1 MDRRGVIW
9 AIGIA
14 LNVVFVSLIGVQY
27 LYYTRILTMRK
38 EQTEQMVHLVLQDV
52 AKDIEVR
59 ELVRYLN
66 KELNSTISPNN
77 TLTEALRSLRTE
89 GQRDLPVAITKPERG
104 TKPDSAL
111 SYLLFDSLAVSD
123 NILRAF
129 MDNRQILDEYI
140 LRNLYRVYSYDSIPQ
155 LVNPRLLRESL
166 KYKLT
171 EHGVDNP
178 YMISLCSSGGRE
190 LYRYTDPRMRLR
202 ESSSSGVVIQRLF
215 INRDYPNKVTPFLRV
230 ALDFDED
237 VNAVWSIAWPGILI
251 TLIVFVLGVFAMV
264 LVSRQLSFHS
274 MKSDFVNNMTHELKT
289 PVSSILLSVEQM
301 QRLPAVAG
309 TSPEDAA
316 KRKRYLNIM
325 EDEAQRLRMLIDK
338 VLQIALYD
346 KNQKDKLVNL
356 TEISLDEIIFKAAKL
371 FSVHAAKHGGKLDL
385 EHTADN
391 TWILGSE
398 THMTNV
404 LYNLL
409 ENAVK
414 YRDESRALELILR
427 TRNNEAGELVIEIE
441 DNGHGIPEEDTKKIF
456 ERFYRV
462 HTGLKHNVKGH
473 GLGLAYVH
481 SIVKQF
487 GGRIYASNKSTGGL
501 RMTLILPTLGT
512 DINQN

>member
-1 MDRRGVIW
+1 MDRRGIIW
-9 AIGIA
+9 VIGIA

-38 EQTEQMVHLVLQDV
+38 EQTMQMAHLVLQDV

-66 KELNSTISPNN
+66 KELNSTLSPNN
-77 TLTEALRSLRTE
+77 TLTEALRSLRTAPN
-89 GQRDLPVAITKPERG
+89 RDRKVAITRPEREG
-104 TKPDSAL
+104 QSDSVQPH
-111 SYLLFDSLAVSD
+111 LLFDSLAVSD
-123 NILRAF
+123 NMLRAF
-129 MDNRQILDEYI
+129 IDNRETLDEYV

-155 LVNPRLLRESL
+155 LVNPRLLRENL

-190 LYRYTDPRMRLR
+190 LFRYTDPRMRLR

-215 INRDYPNKVTPFLRV
+215 INRDYPNKVTPFLRL
-230 ALDFDED
+230 ALDFEED
-237 VNAVWSIAWPGILI
+237 VDALWAIAWPGILI
-251 TLIVFVLGVFAMV
+251 TLIVLILGVFAMW
-264 LVSRQLSFHS
+264 LISRQLSFHS
-274 MKSDFVNNMTHELKT
+274 MRSDFINNMTHELKT

-301 QRLPAVAG
+301 QRLPAPVGA
-309 TSPEDAA
+309 SPEDVA

-346 KNQKDKLVNL
+346 KNQKNKLVNL

-371 FSVHAAKHGGKLDL
+371 FSVHAAKHGGELIL
-385 EHTADN
+385 EHTAEN

-414 YRDESRALELILR
+414 YRDESRALELVLR
-427 TRNNEAGELVIEIE
+427 TSNNDAGELVIEVE
-441 DNGHGIPEEDTKKIF
+441 DNGYGIPEEDTKRIF

-473 GLGLAYVH
+473 GLGLAYVQ

-487 GGRIYASNKSTGGL
+487 GGRIQASNKASGGL
-501 RMTLILPTLGT
+501 RMTLVLPTLGT
-512 DINQN
+512 DTNQN